1 MNHIMISCSWLVILL
16 MGCSQVY
23 RPHLAKGI
31 KSPAASPGSDVTA
44 SDVSTDTSRATP
56 TSGSIDTLDFFITK
70 HPEKALL
77 AADGTDVNQI
87 IDVDLKQLY
96 LMKWG
101 PRSFIKYHW
110 DEKYIYFDE
119 EHEMDFPTAKPER
132 VNYTFTPGYW
142 LKRQMKVGDSIDGTN
157 AGNVGTIITRFD
169 TPHTCKVKDQDRYFM
184 KTILESHQTSYNIG
198 GDLGPQDIIN
208 LRIEQL
214 TYSEKEMYSREY
226 GLVQWQRCTL
236 DGSSCDRTV
245 TWNRFSPRPPKKLLR
260 SASCTW
266 ETGLTDIQ
274 KIRKLS
280 IESFGVQSKNDEAV
294 RNQLN
299 YLADGGSIAT
309 IEEHFQL
316 IRNTWIAYF
325 GAPPPEYSWV
335 DVGMNFLTS
344 GGTPEQYRTV
354 VEDAVKK
361 LK

>member
-23 RPHLAKGI
+23 RPNLAKGI

-44 SDVSTDTSRATP
+44 SDLSTDTSRATP

-184 KTILESHQTSYNIG
+184 KTILESHQTSYNSG

-214 TYSEKEMYSREY
+214 TY
-226 GLVQWQRCTL
+226 
-236 DGSSCDRTV
+236 
-245 TWNRFSPRPPKKLLR
+245 
-260 SASCTW
+260 
-266 ETGLTDIQ
+266 IQ

-316 IRNTWIAYF
+316 IRNTWIALF
-325 GAPPPEYSWV
+325 WRTSTRIFLGRCRDELSHVRRHTGAISDRCGRCCEK
-335 DVGMNFLTS
+335 T
-344 GGTPEQYRTV
+344 
-354 VEDAVKK
+354 
-361 LK
+361 